1 MRCGPSVI
9 PTGLAL
15 YSSSASAAGQEHLDL
30 SAVDALGLD
39 IGGTKIAGARVAADG
54 QVVAH
59 TSRPTTPDN
68 PEGILQALV
77 DIFGELGG
85 QDALPAVGVAVAAF
99 LNAERD
105 TIYFSPN
112 ISWRDFPLRAAVSD
126 LLGVPVVVENDANAA
141 GWGEFRF
148 GAARDASSM
157 LMLTIGTGVG
167 GALVDDGRLLVGGFG
182 MAAELGH
189 IIIEPG
195 GRLCGCG
202 NHGCLEQYA
211 SGTALMRD
219 ARELVEDASLTQ
231 ASLTQL
237 LVQGNSDALRAL
249 EGVGRAIGRGLTS
262 LVAVTDPQRI
272 VIGGGVASAG
282 DLLLSPIRESFW
294 ETYGARNKR
303 PIAEIVLATMGNT
316 AGVVGAADL
325 ARAQIQ
331 RGA

>member
-1 MRCGPSVI
+1 MIQS
-9 PTGLAL
+9 GLERDSPDAR
-15 YSSSASAAGQEHLDL
+15 APGKERLDL

-39 IGGTKIAGARVAADG
+39 IGGTKIAGARVSPDG
-54 QVVAH
+54 KVLSHA
-59 TSRPTTPDN
+59 SRPTTPDN
-68 PEGILQALV
+68 PEGILDALSE
-77 DIFGELGG
+77 IFQELGG
-85 QDALPAVGVAVAAF
+85 HEALSAVGVAVAAF

-105 TIYFSPN
+105 TIFFSPN
-112 ISWRDFPLRAAVSD
+112 IAWRDFPLRAAVAER
-126 LLGVPVVVENDANAA
+126 LGVPVVLENDANAA

-148 GAARDASSM
+148 GAARDVTSM

-202 NHGCLEQYA
+202 NYGCLEQYA

-219 ARELVEDASLTQ
+219 ARERLGDHSLTQ
-231 ASLTQL
+231 AALTDL
-237 LVQGNSDALRAL
+237 LMQENPEALAAV
-249 EGVGRAIGRGLTS
+249 EGVARAIGRGITS

-282 DLLLSPIRESFW
+282 ELLLAPIRDSFR
-294 ETYGARNKR
+294 ETYGAGTKR
-303 PIAEIVLATMGNT
+303 PIADIAVATMGNS

-325 ARAQIQ
+325 ARAQV
-331 RGA
+331 ASEA